1 MKKNLLVF
9 ILIISTT
16 MVNVSAQNIK
26 DRFKKLLGKD
36 KSELAINAAVLPNP
50 YININNKIALAD
62 TINFNNIAEEN
73 IFINALSYTI
83 KQGEKGKNNI
93 DILNLQNKSFETKV
107 QGDITL
113 EDGKTLT
120 YLYRMKSFVKNNNV
134 VICADS
140 IIIRTPT
147 LFGEQKDTPFEN
159 LNLQKERSL
168 QQMQIFT
175 TIYYQFTEKL
185 EEYIIQTKPQPVTHW
200 KDIEIKKV
208 KQGMNATECLL
219 CAGAPKYVRQSGTK
233 TRWMM
238 ENNVTIIFEYEKVIN
253 IIQ

>member
-1 MKKNLLVF
+1 MKSNLLIF

-16 MVNVSAQNIK
+16 MVDVSAQNIK

-62 TINFNNIAEEN
+62 TINFNNITEEN

-93 DILNLQNKSFETKV
+93 DILNVQNKSFQTKA
-107 QGDITL
+107 QGDVTL
-113 EDGKTLT
+113 EDGKTLN
-120 YLYRMKSFVKNNNV
+120 YLYQIKSFVKNDKLI
-134 VICADS
+134 ICADS

-147 LFGEQKDTPFEN
+147 LFGELKDTPFEN
-159 LNLQKERSL
+159 LNLQKEKSL
-168 QQMQIFT
+168 QQMQMFA

-185 EEYIIQTKPQPVTHW
+185 EEYIIQAKPQPVTHW
-200 KDIEIKKV
+200 KDIELKKV
-208 KQGMNATECLL
+208 KQGMNETECLL
-219 CAGAPKYVRQSGTK
+219 CTGAPKYVRQSGTK

-238 ENNVTIIFEYEKVIN
+238 ENNATIIFENGKVIN